1 MTEKM
6 EARIALCKCKE
17 GKKAYGVRF
26 EKLGNGWKYTWAFPV
41 KEESAK
47 REGYDETKIIGDI
60 GPDAAYPGCPF
71 CRAKSFVICS
81 CGKLNCNNVNTPN
94 ARFTCEWCGAS
105 GVLSA
110 GYDGSGFGSGGD
122 I

>member
-17 GKKAYGVRF
+17 GRKAYGVRF
-26 EKLGNGWKYTWAFPV
+26 EKFGNGWKYTWAFPV

-105 GVLSA
+105 GVLSS

>member
-17 GKKAYGVRF
+17 SKRAYGVRF
-26 EKLGNGWKYTWAFPV
+26 EKVGNGWKYTWAFPV
-41 KEESAK
+41 KEESAR
-47 REGYDETKIIGDI
+47 RERYDKTQIVGNIS
-60 GPDAAYPGCPF
+60 PDVNYPGCPF
-71 CRAKSFVICS
+71 CKTKCFVICS
-81 CGKLNCNNVNTPN
+81 CGKLNCNNGNSSI
-94 ARFTCEWCGAS
+94 FTCDWCGAT
-105 GVLSA
+105 GKLSE